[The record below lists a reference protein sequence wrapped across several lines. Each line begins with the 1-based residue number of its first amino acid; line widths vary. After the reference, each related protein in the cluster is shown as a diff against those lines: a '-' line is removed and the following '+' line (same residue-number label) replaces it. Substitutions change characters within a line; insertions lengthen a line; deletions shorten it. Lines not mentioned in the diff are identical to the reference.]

1 VTAVPLTAEDRS
13 DSSPVRPVRVFTL
26 DDHELV
32 RAGLN
37 ALLST
42 ADDVVLVGEAT
53 TAEEALARIPLADP
67 DVALL
72 DIMLGGGNGIDVCR
86 EIRSRHPQVKCVML
100 TSIADEAA
108 LQSAIMAGASGYV
121 LKQVGA
127 AELARAV
134 VLVADGK
141 SLLDPRVTE
150 RALERI
156 RSDAKTR
163 DDLSRLTD
171 QERRILE
178 LIGEGCTNR
187 QIGEA
192 LFLAEKTVKNYVTS
206 ILAKLGMQRR
216 TEAAAYS
223 ARLAERREAGT
234 RRPTD
239 P

>member
-1 VTAVPLTAEDRS
+1 VSALPVTEE
-13 DSSPVRPVRVFTL
+13 PVRVFTL

-32 RAGLN
+32 RAGIN

-42 ADDVVLVGEAT
+42 TPEVVLIGEAT
-53 TAEEALARIPLADP
+53 TAEEALARIPMAKP

-86 EIRSRHPQVKCVML
+86 EIRSRYPDVKCVML
-100 TSIADEAA
+100 TSIADDEA
-108 LQSAIMAGASGYV
+108 LQSAILAGASGYM

-127 AELARAV
+127 AELARAI
-134 VLVADGK
+134 VLVAQGK

-156 RSDAKTR
+156 RTDAKCR
-163 DDLSRLTD
+163 DDLSRLSE
-171 QERRILE
+171 QERRILD

-192 LFLAEKTVKNYVTS
+192 LFLAEKTVKNYVTR

-223 ARLAERREAGT
+223 ARLEERRAVTERQT
-234 RRPTD
+234 R
-239 P
+239 

>member
-1 VTAVPLTAEDRS
+1 MSALPVTEE
-13 DSSPVRPVRVFTL
+13 PVRVFTL

-32 RAGLN
+32 RAGIN

-42 ADDVVLVGEAT
+42 TPEVVLIGEAT
-53 TAEEALARIPLADP
+53 TAEEALARIPVAKP

-86 EIRSRHPQVKCVML
+86 EIRSRYPDVKCVML
-100 TSIADEAA
+100 TSIADDEA
-108 LQSAIMAGASGYV
+108 LQSAILAGASGYM

-127 AELARAV
+127 AELARAI
-134 VLVADGK
+134 VLVAQGK

-156 RSDAKTR
+156 RTDAKCR
-163 DDLSRLTD
+163 DDLSRLSE
-171 QERRILE
+171 QERRILD

-192 LFLAEKTVKNYVTS
+192 LFLAEKTVKNYVTR

-223 ARLAERREAGT
+223 ARLEERRAVTERQT
-234 RRPTD
+234 R
-239 P
+239 

>member
-1 VTAVPLTAEDRS
+1 MAADE
-13 DSSPVRPVRVFTL
+13 PVRVFTL

-32 RAGLN
+32 RAGIN

-42 ADDVVLVGEAT
+42 TPEVVLIGEAT
-53 TAEEALARIPLADP
+53 TAEEALARIPVAKP

-86 EIRSRHPQVKCVML
+86 EIRSRYPDVKCVML
-100 TSIADEAA
+100 TSIADDEA
-108 LQSAIMAGASGYV
+108 LQSAILAGASGYM
-121 LKQVGA
+121 LKQVSA
-127 AELARAV
+127 AELARAI
-134 VLVADGK
+134 VLVAQGK

-156 RSDAKTR
+156 RTDAKCR
-163 DDLSRLTD
+163 DDLSRLTE

-192 LFLAEKTVKNYVTS
+192 LFLAEKTVKNYVTR

-223 ARLAERREAGT
+223 ARLEERRAVTERQT
-234 RRPTD
+234 R
-239 P
+239 

>member
-1 VTAVPLTAEDRS
+1 
-13 DSSPVRPVRVFTL
+13 
-26 DDHELV
+26 V
-32 RAGLN
+32 RAGIN

-42 ADDVVLVGEAT
+42 TPEVVLIGEAT
-53 TAEEALARIPLADP
+53 TAEEALARIPMAKP

-86 EIRSRHPQVKCVML
+86 EIRSRYPDVKCVML
-100 TSIADEAA
+100 TSIADDEA
-108 LQSAIMAGASGYV
+108 LQSAILAGASGYM

-127 AELARAV
+127 AELARAI
-134 VLVADGK
+134 VLVAQGK

-156 RSDAKTR
+156 RTDAKCR
-163 DDLSRLTD
+163 DDLSRLSE
-171 QERRILE
+171 QERRILD

-192 LFLAEKTVKNYVTS
+192 LFLAEKTVKNYVTR

-223 ARLAERREAGT
+223 ARLEERRAVTERQT
-234 RRPTD
+234 R
-239 P
+239 

>member
-1 VTAVPLTAEDRS
+1 VSELAVDEAQ
-13 DSSPVRPVRVFTL
+13 PVKVFTL

-32 RAGLN
+32 RAGIR

-42 ADDVVLVGEAT
+42 TPDVVLVGEAT
-53 TAEEALARIPLADP
+53 TAEEALARIPLAQP

-72 DIMLGGGNGIDVCR
+72 DIMLSGGNGIDVCR
-86 EIRSRHPQVKCVML
+86 EIRSRHPEVRCVML
-100 TSIADEAA
+100 TSIADDEA
-108 LQSAIMAGASGYV
+108 LQSAVLAGASGYM

-127 AELARAV
+127 TELATAIRT
-134 VLVADGK
+134 VADGK

-156 RSDAKTR
+156 RTDAKCR
-163 DDLSRLTD
+163 DDLSRLSG
-171 QERRILE
+171 QERRILD

-223 ARLAERREAGT
+223 ARLSERHALGERRSRAG
-234 RRPTD
+234 
-239 P
+239 

>member
-1 VTAVPLTAEDRS
+1 VSELAVDEAQ
-13 DSSPVRPVRVFTL
+13 PVKVFTL

-32 RAGLN
+32 RAGIR

-42 ADDVVLVGEAT
+42 TPDVVLVGEAT
-53 TAEEALARIPLADP
+53 TAEEALARIPLAQP

-72 DIMLGGGNGIDVCR
+72 DIMLSGGNGIDVCR
-86 EIRSRHPQVKCVML
+86 EIRSRHPEVRCVML
-100 TSIADEAA
+100 TSIADDEA
-108 LQSAIMAGASGYV
+108 LQSAVLAGASGYM

-127 AELARAV
+127 TELATAIRI
-134 VLVADGK
+134 VADGK

-156 RSDAKTR
+156 RTDAKCR
-163 DDLSRLTD
+163 DDLSRLSG
-171 QERRILE
+171 QERRILD

-223 ARLAERREAGT
+223 ARLSERHALGERRSRAG
-234 RRPTD
+234 
-239 P
+239 

>member
-1 VTAVPLTAEDRS
+1 MTVTEAVDDQWCEA
-13 DSSPVRPVRVFTL
+13 RPVRVFTL

-32 RAGLN
+32 RAGIR

-42 ADDVVLVGEAT
+42 TQDVELVGDAAT
-53 TAEEALARIPLADP
+53 ADEALSQIPLVQP

-72 DIMLGGGNGIDVCR
+72 DIMLGGGNGIEVCR
-86 EIRSRHPQVKCVML
+86 QIRSRHPEVRCIML
-100 TSIADEAA
+100 TSIADDEA
-108 LQSAIMAGASGYV
+108 LQSAVVAGASGYL

-127 AELARAV
+127 AELAQAIAV
-134 VLVADGK
+134 VAAGK

-150 RALERI
+150 GALERI
-156 RSDAKTR
+156 RADAKCR
-163 DDLSRLTD
+163 DDLARLSD

-206 ILAKLGMQRR
+206 LLSKLGMQRR
-216 TEAAAYS
+216 TEAAAFS
-223 ARLAERREAGT
+223 ARLGERRPASV
-234 RRPTD
+234 
-239 P
+239 

>member
-1 VTAVPLTAEDRS
+1 VSAQPLSADHPDDE
-13 DSSPVRPVRVFTL
+13 PGRPVRVFTL

-32 RAGLN
+32 RAGIN

-42 ADDVVLVGEAT
+42 TDEVVLVGEAT
-53 TAEEALARIPLADP
+53 TAEEALARIPLAAP

-72 DIMLGGGNGIDVCR
+72 DIMLSGGNGIDVCR
-86 EIRSRHPQVKCVML
+86 EIRSRHPEVKCVML
-100 TSIADEAA
+100 TSIADDAA

-127 AELARAV
+127 AELSRAI
-134 VLVADGK
+134 VLVAEGK
-141 SLLDPRVTE
+141 SLLDPRMTE

-156 RSDAKTR
+156 RSDAKSR
-163 DDLSRLTD
+163 DDLSRLSD

-206 ILAKLGMQRR
+206 ILSKLGMQRR

-223 ARLAERREAGT
+223 ARLSERSAAAAPRQRT
-234 RRPTD
+234 LR
-239 P
+239 

>member
-1 VTAVPLTAEDRS
+1 MSVAGVVDTQ
-13 DSSPVRPVRVFTL
+13 PVRVFTL

-32 RAGLN
+32 RAGIR

-42 ADDVVLVGEAT
+42 RDDVVLVGEAANAADALT
-53 TAEEALARIPLADP
+53 QIAELQP

-86 EIRSRHPQVKCVML
+86 QIRARHPEVRCIML
-100 TSIADEAA
+100 TSIAEDEAM
-108 LQSAIMAGASGYV
+108 QSAVLAGAAGYM
-121 LKQVGA
+121 LKQVSA
-127 AELARAV
+127 AELAKAV
-134 VLVADGK
+134 TLVAAGK

-150 RALERI
+150 GALERV
-156 RSDAKTR
+156 RADAKCR
-163 DDLSRLTD
+163 DDLARLSD

-206 ILAKLGMQRR
+206 ILSKLGMQRR
-216 TEAAAYS
+216 TEVAAFA
-223 ARLAERREAGT
+223 ARLGERHGSSSS
-234 RRPTD
+234 
-239 P
+239 

>member
-1 VTAVPLTAEDRS
+1 MDADQPT
-13 DSSPVRPVRVFTL
+13 RPVRVFTL

-32 RAGLN
+32 RAGIR

-42 ADDVVLVGEAT
+42 SENVELVGEAT
-53 TAEEALARIPLADP
+53 TAEEALARIPIAEP

-86 EIRSRHPQVKCVML
+86 EIRSRYPDVKCVML
-100 TSIADEAA
+100 TSIADDKA
-108 LQSAIMAGASGYV
+108 LQSAVLAGASGYV

-127 AELARAV
+127 DELARAISV
-134 VLVADGK
+134 VAEGK

-150 RALERI
+150 GALERI
-156 RSDAKTR
+156 RADEKAR
-163 DDLSRLTD
+163 DDLARLSA
-171 QERRILE
+171 QEKKILD

-187 QIGEA
+187 QIGET

-206 ILAKLGMQRR
+206 ILSKLGMQRR

-223 ARLAERREAGT
+223 ARLTERERR
-234 RRPTD
+234 P
-239 P
+239 

>member
-1 VTAVPLTAEDRS
+1 VSAAEPLAAAAQ
-13 DSSPVRPVRVFTL
+13 PVRVFTL

-32 RAGLN
+32 RAGIR

-42 ADDVVLVGEAT
+42 TPDVVLVGEAT
-53 TAEEALARIPLADP
+53 TAGEALARIPIAQP

-72 DIMLGGGNGIDVCR
+72 DIMLSGGNGIDVCR
-86 EIRSRHPQVKCVML
+86 EIRSRHPDVKCVML
-100 TSIADEAA
+100 TSIANDEA
-108 LQSAIMAGASGYV
+108 LQSAVLAGASGYM

-127 AELARAV
+127 TELATAIRT
-134 VLVADGK
+134 VADGK

-156 RSDAKTR
+156 RADAKCR
-163 DDLSRLTD
+163 DDLSRLSE
-171 QERRILE
+171 QERKILE

-187 QIGEA
+187 QIGDA

-206 ILAKLGMQRR
+206 LLAKLGMQRR

-223 ARLAERREAGT
+223 ARLSARRDF
-234 RRPTD
+234 RS
-239 P
+239 

>member
-1 VTAVPLTAEDRS
+1 VSALPVTEE
-13 DSSPVRPVRVFTL
+13 PVRVFTL

-32 RAGLN
+32 RAGIN

-42 ADDVVLVGEAT
+42 TPEVVLIGEAT
-53 TAEEALARIPLADP
+53 TAEEALARIPVAKP

-86 EIRSRHPQVKCVML
+86 EIRSRYPDVKCVML
-100 TSIADEAA
+100 TSIADDEA
-108 LQSAIMAGASGYV
+108 LQSAILAGASGYM

-127 AELARAV
+127 AELARAI
-134 VLVADGK
+134 VLVAQGK

-156 RSDAKTR
+156 RTDAKCR
-163 DDLSRLTD
+163 DDLSRLSE
-171 QERRILE
+171 QERRILD

-192 LFLAEKTVKNYVTS
+192 LFLAEKTVKNYVTR

-223 ARLAERREAGT
+223 ARLEERRAVTERQT
-234 RRPTD
+234 R
-239 P
+239 